1 MFDQTSQA
9 ACVQPVPQTT
19 PVSVAIGDLIRWPLA
34 GDPDAVALI
43 ADVES
48 IGGWRVLSI
57 APAAADHGQ
66 PVRPGTLRLA
76 RLDEVRQSGLTHPV
90 RFDLDGRVSV
100 APSHP
105 GLAGAAGPVVIGHL
119 CETAL
124 ARLHAQRARIH
135 ALRDIAAARRE
146 ERRGG
151 RQGDRRTGW
160 RAAPR
165 PVPAQGAQEGRP

>member
-1 MFDQTSQA
+1 MFDQTSRA
-9 ACVQPVPQTT
+9 ACVQPRPQTT

-34 GDPDAVALI
+34 GDTEAIALI
-43 ADVES
+43 VDVES

-57 APAAADHGQ
+57 APAVADQGQ
-66 PVRPGTLRLA
+66 PVRAGTLRLA
-76 RLDEVRQSGLTHPV
+76 RLDEVRQSGLARPV
-90 RFDLDGRVSV
+90 RFDMDGRISV

-105 GLAGAAGPVVIGHL
+105 GLAGAAEPVVVGHL

-124 ARLHAQRARIH
+124 ARLHAQRARLH

-146 ERRGG
+146 ERRGA
-151 RQGDRRTGW
+151 RQGDRRAGW

-165 PVPAQGAQEGRP
+165 PAPAQGAQEGRP